1 MIRVWRL
8 RHDARRGEE
17 GKEAWKLNGLSV
29 IQKDLLLV
37 RKFCSF
43 SISRFCLTEVLS
55 TLGHSSPSLPLFRFV
70 CNLIAVNSYFST
82 IFHFSYSFLMISYV
96 LLAHFHFGTLIQC
109 FQWAQRSM
117 KRVCVI
123 GAWGPFVQSH
133 RNYIN

>member
-1 MIRVWRL
+1 MIRVWKL
-8 RHDARRGEE
+8 RHGVRRGEE

-37 RKFCSF
+37 YTFCFF

-55 TLGHSSPSLPLFRFV
+55 PLGHSSPSLPLLRFV
-70 CNLIAVNSYFST
+70 CNLTAVNSYSST
-82 IFHFSYSFLMISYV
+82 ILHFNYFFLMISYV

-109 FQWAQRSM
+109 FQWAQGSM
-117 KRVCVI
+117 KRVCVV
-123 GAWGPFVQSH
+123 GVWGPFDPSH